1 MLTVKG
7 EKHLKIAFAP
17 GGYNEMIG
25 FALFECTGETE
36 IIVVIIIIVIL
47 LIVSVNTYIF
57 GIGQVYIR
65 VNNTLTE

>member
-25 FALFECTGETE
+25 FSLFESAGQAE
-36 IIVVIIIIVIL
+36 IIVVVIVIVIL
-47 LIVSVNTYIF
+47 LVISVNIWAAVF
-57 GIGQVYIR
+57 P
-65 VNNTLTE
+65 